1 MYLSNEEK
9 NAMVSLVQH
18 LVMGDEDTKF
28 SKEQK
33 VILVEML
40 TDLGI
45 TLNEFKL
52 YCAQPYSFQTAKQ
65 ITGSIDVNRREL
77 IGKSII
83 NTIRRIG
90 ISGVWGLL
98 FFKTD
103 IFKGLSVQDI
113 YPEDDILAESICT
126 LVRFRYQA

>member
-18 LVMGDEDTKF
+18 LVMNDEDTKF

-40 TDLGI
+40 VDLGI
-45 TLNEFKL
+45 TRNEFIQ
-52 YCAQPYSFQTAKQ
+52 YCARPYSFQTAKQ
-65 ITGSIDVNRREL
+65 ITGNIDISRRKL
-77 IGKSII
+77 IGNSII
-83 NTIRRIG
+83 NSIRRIG

-103 IFKGLSVQDI
+103 IFKGLSAQDI
-113 YPEDDILAESICT
+113 YPEDEFLAESICT
-126 LVRFRYQA
+126 SVRFRYQA